1 MMKAAMNRSVTR
13 RRVRSAVVIGRR
25 QLKETLL
32 GAGWWVSLTAA
43 LLAAHFAVVLFAGSL
58 DSSGFN
64 PERTPVAG
72 VLARTLTG
80 AFGATL
86 VETLFTAG
94 PFLLALFAAALP
106 VLGWLA
112 MASVFRFGIEKNAGA
127 VELLV
132 YGPVD
137 GTAYC
142 LAAFLRDAALATAAL
157 AAILAFLG
165 IEALTGGMILG
176 PRFFAALAAVWLASL
191 SVAAWGILCSVIA
204 GGASSALAMFAG
216 LMAVFLVVLAG
227 SFTISSAP
235 VRAASATMAW
245 VVRWV
250 SPVHWLALALRSRG
264 FGLVGSLALQGALAA
279 ALLGATHLV
288 IGRRGVRA

>member
-1 MMKAAMNRSVTR
+1 MKKTATNRSVVK
-13 RRVRSAVVIGRR
+13 RRVCAAVVIGRR
-25 QLKETLL
+25 QLKEALL

-43 LLAAHFAVVLFAGSL
+43 LLAAHFVVVLFAGSL
-58 DSSGFN
+58 DSSGFD

-72 VLARTLTG
+72 LLSRTLTG

-86 VETLFTAG
+86 VDSLFAEG
-94 PFLLALFAAALP
+94 PFLLALFAAAVP

-112 MASVFRFGIEKNAGA
+112 MASVFHFGVEKNAGA

-142 LAAFLRDAALATAAL
+142 LASFLRDAVLTTAAL
-157 AAILAFLG
+157 VAILAFLG

-191 SVAAWGILCSVIA
+191 SVAAWGILCSVVA

-216 LMAVFLVVLAG
+216 VMAVFLVVLAG

-235 VRAASATMAW
+235 VRAALATMAW

-250 SPVHWLALALRSRG
+250 SPVHYLALALRAWG

-279 ALLGATHLV
+279 ALLGASHVV
-288 IGRRGVRA
+288 IGRRGVRE

>member
-1 MMKAAMNRSVTR
+1 MNAAAMNRSLAR
-13 RRVRSAVVIGRR
+13 RRVRAAAVIGRR
-25 QLKETLL
+25 QLKEALI

-43 LLAAHFAVVLFAGSL
+43 LLAAHFVVTLFAASL

-64 PERTPVAG
+64 PDRTPVAG
-72 VLARTLTG
+72 QLARMLTG

-86 VETLFTAG
+86 VETLFAEG

-142 LAAFLRDAALATAAL
+142 LASFLRDAALATTAL
-157 AAILAFLG
+157 VAILAFLG

-176 PRFFAALAAVWLASL
+176 PRFFAALAAIWLASL
-191 SVAAWGILCSVIA
+191 SVAALGILCSVIA
-204 GGASSALAMFAG
+204 GGAASALAMFAG
-216 LMAVFLVVLAG
+216 LMAAFLVVLAG
-227 SFTISSAP
+227 SLTISSAP
-235 VRAASATMAW
+235 VRAVSAAITW

-250 SPVHWLALALRSRG
+250 SPVHYLALALRSRG
-264 FGLVGSLALQGALAA
+264 FGLAGSLALQGALAA
-279 ALLGATHLV
+279 ALLGASHLV